1 VGNNLAFSSISK
13 SEDVAKSLAIPVL
26 SKLPRL
32 AALLILSLVLPAFSQ
47 ETADIPR
54 ETRRAENE
62 IRLAPV
68 VVDGESLFSVRG
80 VTAHPAELR
89 ASQIAD
95 RIQVIAEDPNIA
107 PNALTLEEH
116 PGATWVMSGTQRIM
130 AVTDDDAA
138 VEEVGRE
145 PLAEV
150 YKVRISRAIEEYRQY
165 RRVGSLWL
173 DALYAL
179 GATALLFFVGWAGFR
194 IVPRLRRTFERRYHE
209 RIEGL
214 AGKTHQL
221 VRVEQVWVLL
231 TGLLNA
237 AWIVGVIVILY
248 SYLNYVLALFPWTRG
263 FAKRLLSIVMDPLQ
277 TIGSGFV
284 GIIPNLVFLAIFA
297 LFIRYALKI
306 IHLFFD
312 GVAAGRIT
320 LKGFEPEWA
329 LPTYRLV
336 RIIVI
341 AFAAVVAYPHIPG
354 SQSGAFKGISLFA
367 GVLFSLGSSSLIGN
381 IIAGY
386 SMTYRRAFKIGDRV
400 KIGEQMGD
408 VEHVRLLVT
417 HLRTVKNEEIIV
429 PNSNILASEII
440 NYSSLAHERGLI
452 LHTTVDIRY
461 DVPWRQVDAMLLEA
475 AARTS
480 GVLREPPPYVL
491 KKEFKEAAVTYEIN
505 VYCDAPQRMGLIYT
519 DLHGNILD
527 LFNEYGVQ
535 IMVPGYEGDP
545 DQPKVVPRDQWYA
558 APARLPRPDIITN
571 SVAPVQSLSK
581 ASSS

>member
-1 VGNNLAFSSISK
+1 MCDF
-13 SEDVAKSLAIPVL
+13 L
-26 SKLPRL
+26 SKIPQL
-32 AALLILSLVLPAFSQ
+32 AALLILSAVLPAFSQ
-47 ETADIPR
+47 ETADTPR
-54 ETRRAENE
+54 ETRGADKE

-95 RIQVIAEDPNIA
+95 RIQVIAENSNIT
-107 PNALTLEEH
+107 PDALALEEH
-116 PGATWVMSGTQRIM
+116 PGATWIMSGKQRVM

-138 VEEVGRE
+138 VEEVARG

-150 YKVRISRAIEEYRQY
+150 YRLRIGRAIEEYRHY

-179 GATALLFFVGWAGFR
+179 GATVVLFFVGWAGVR

-214 AGKTHQL
+214 AGKTHQI
-221 VRVEQVWVLL
+221 VKVEQVWSLL
-231 TGLLNA
+231 MGLLNA
-237 AWIVGVIVILY
+237 AWVVGIIVVLHC
-248 SYLNYVLALFPWTRG
+248 YLNYVLGLFPWTRG
-263 FAKRLLSIVMDPLQ
+263 FAKRLLSIVINPLQ

-284 GIIPNLVFLAIFA
+284 SIIPNLVFLAIFA

-306 IHLFFD
+306 IRLFFD
-312 GVAAGRIT
+312 GIAAGSIT
-320 LKGFEPEWA
+320 LKRFEQEWA

-381 IIAGY
+381 VIAGY

-408 VEHVRLLVT
+408 VEMVRLLVT
-417 HLRTVKNEEIIV
+417 HLRTVKNEEIVV
-429 PNSNILASEII
+429 PNSNILTSEII
-440 NYSSLAHERGLI
+440 NYSSLARERGLI

-480 GVLREPPPYVL
+480 GVLREPSPYVL

-527 LFNEYGVQ
+527 MFNEYGVQ

-545 DQPKVVPRDQWYA
+545 DQPKIVPRDQWYA
-558 APARLPRPDIITN
+558 APARLPRADIIMN
-571 SVAPVQSLSK
+571 SDAPIQSLSQ